1 MKRKKTERKGLQDG
15 LQYGLAGR
23 VEPGTWDDRSQGEGM
38 VPDTGLT
45 DGTWETVLQALTF
58 LHGQAG
64 GTYVNPLPEVMLL
77 DLKLP
82 LMDGLEVLQ
91 AVRQH
96 PRTCH
101 LPVVILTS
109 SKEERDLVSSY
120 RFGANSYVRKPVSF
134 HDFVDA
140 ARELGLYWLVWNETI
155 PDNPS

>member
-1 MKRKKTERKGLQDG
+1 MPESDKSIL
-15 LQYGLAGR
+15 L
-23 VEPGTWDDRSQGEGM
+23 VDDN
-38 VPDTGLT
+38 PDDIDLT
-45 DGTWETVLQALTF
+45 LRAFRQNRILNRIDVAVNGPDALTF

-134 HDFVDA
+134 HDFIEA
-140 ARELGLYWLVWNETI
+140 ARGLGLYWLVWNETI
-155 PDNPS
+155 PENPS